1 VKVLTN
7 DPGGA
12 VLVHLGS
19 SNFLSRY
26 KIYVSHVQG
35 WRQQF
40 DKLESVDLRYEH
52 QIIVNPDTQG
62 MVKAP
67 KITPAAAKAAMAAGV
82 KTAALIHVIITK
94 KPALPDS
101 TGLKLDKPQWEKASF
116 NPPPAKQAPKKTSH
130 RKAKPKA
137 RAKKASP
144 KATSKPAASAE
155 GTTKPVAKA
164 SVASQPATGAARSTP
179 ASSKKKPSAAV
190 AKNHDP
196 QDHP

>member
-1 VKVLTN
+1 
-7 DPGGA
+7 
-12 VLVHLGS
+12 
-19 SNFLSRY
+19 
-26 KIYVSHVQG
+26 VQG

-62 MVKAP
+62 MAKAP

-82 KTAALIHVIITK
+82 KTAALIHVVTVK
-94 KPALPDS
+94 KPSVPDS
-101 TGLKLDKPQWEKASF
+101 ATVKLDKPQWEKASF
-116 NPPPAKQAPKKTSH
+116 NPPAKQAPKKAAH
-130 RKAKPKA
+130 RRARPKA

-144 KATSKPAASAE
+144 KAASKPVTTDGAAKPAAKAVAASKPAA
-155 GTTKPVAKA
+155 
-164 SVASQPATGAARSTP
+164 GAARSTP
-179 ASSKKKPSAAV
+179 PASKKKPSAAV